1 MRRAVVDQS
10 GLKIVV
16 IGIIISVFLGLIFK
30 SQIRPNVVKTRLE
43 KTLVKLQKDINIDFE
58 SVEVQLSE
66 WGIPRPVVVI
76 NGIRISP
83 LHTLC
88 NENQIYIES
97 LSFPLSLNLLL
108 SENKTINSLRMSL
121 VEIRFKHLEQ
131 CLKPSHKETDLTNE
145 VRLQNKTDNVQFDKI
160 VERSSTHLKDIS
172 IDRLRLISPDNL
184 KTAIDFN
191 AVQMSLGYKE
201 NKLSTLQFQSQL
213 MMFKDP
219 NRNLYLL
226 KSDARI
232 SLEMNESNFLNFD
245 ADIAGL
251 ILDRP
256 IKIKVKTDAEKKTIN
271 LFGEFKSI
279 SLKALNYLVR
289 SENRDVE
296 IFDFLTGSTISGYM
310 TGEYS
315 LDKRIGEILLSKTKV
330 YFGNGTVEVN
340 DIHLSSNDGHWS
352 LKPFDVAISRIDLTK
367 VIDHPY
373 FSKIKSSIQN
383 TGFLSGMLQYDQNG
397 RVKLNALLEK
407 VSFYFSNRGIR
418 LSQTFDRL
426 NLKLIADSDKI
437 DFSAD
442 DFIYNGH
449 KILGHIHYLQK
460 KQQSSQLLT
469 ADLKGE
475 ILSPDVIKLFTGMSY
490 QPDMNINFQ
499 TDLKTKFTGKGTLSR
514 FEIENLAMKDVA
526 VDYVKDIEKG
536 KENILIKSQSLQITQ
551 SLDEDYVLNQLFKP
565 DVFSNSTIDLQSTR
579 IEVLK
584 YKTIEVKFKA
594 DADLVNAS
602 KSKVDKFKLSGTIDD
617 KLNLS
622 GDFGVKSSGKKSSF
636 YNFSGPYDQLNIQQ
650 ED

>member
-1 MRRAVVDQS
+1 MRKAVVDQS

-30 SQIRPNVVKTRLE
+30 SQIRPNVVKARLE

-66 WGIPRPVVVI
+66 WGIPRPVVAI

-83 LHTLC
+83 LNTLC

-121 VEIRFKHLEQ
+121 VEIRFKHLDQ
-131 CLKPSHKETDLTNE
+131 CLKSANKEATAVNDIR
-145 VRLQNKTDNVQFDKI
+145 VQNKTENVQFDKI
-160 VERSSTHLKDIS
+160 VERSSTHLKDVS

-191 AVQMSLGYKE
+191 AVQMALGYKE
-201 NKLSTLQFQSQL
+201 NKLSTLQLQSQL

-226 KSDARI
+226 KSDAKL
-232 SLEMNESNFLNFD
+232 SLEMSENNFLNID

-256 IKIKVKTDAEKKTIN
+256 IKIKVKTDSDKKTIN

-296 IFDFLTGSTISGYM
+296 IFDFLTGSTISGYV

-315 LDKRIGEILLSKTKV
+315 LEKRFGEILLSKTKL
-330 YFGNGTVEVN
+330 YFGNGVIEVN
-340 DIHLSSNDGHWS
+340 DIHLNSSEGRWS

-383 TGFLSGMLQYDQNG
+383 TGYLSGMLQYDQNG

-407 VSFYFSNRGIR
+407 VSFYFSNRSIR
-418 LSQTFDRL
+418 LSQTFDRF
-426 NLKLIADSDKI
+426 NLKLIADNEKI

-460 KQQSSQLLT
+460 KQQQSQLLT

-475 ILSPDVIKLFTGMSY
+475 ILSQDVVKLFTGLSY
-490 QPDMNINFQ
+490 QPEMSINFQ
-499 TDLKTKFTGKGTLSR
+499 TDLKTKFTGKGNLSR
-514 FEIENLAMKDVA
+514 FDIENVSMKEVA
-526 VDYVKDIEKG
+526 VDYVKDLEKE
-536 KENILIKSQSLQITQ
+536 KENILIKSQSIQITQ
-551 SLDEDYVLNQLFKP
+551 SADEDYVLNQFFKP
-565 DVFSNSTIDLQSTR
+565 DIFSNPKIDLQAAR
-579 IEVLK
+579 IEISK
-584 YKTIEVKFKA
+584 FKTIEVKFKA
-594 DADLVNAS
+594 DADIVNES
-602 KSKVDKFKLSGTIDD
+602 KSKIDKFKMNGEIDN

-622 GDFGVKSSGKKSSF
+622 GDFGLKSSGKKGSL

-650 ED
+650 EN